1 MAKTKIEVDLVI
13 KGGESVEQVE
23 TKTKSLKTQLKEMK
37 ALLASGTLDNQAF
50 SKLSAEAGALQD
62 QIGDVNEQVKNL
74 ASDSQKLDGFISI
87 TQGIVGGFAAVQGI
101 TAMVGVENEDLQKTM
116 VKLQGAMSALAGI
129 QAVANTLNKT
139 SAAYTTANTI
149 ATNISTFA
157 QKQYA
162 MAVGTSTGAMKVFR
176 IAMASLGIG
185 LVIAAIGYLITNFD
199 KLKGTVSKFLPSLD
213 SVIKGFKAAYNA
225 VTDFLGITN
234 DQTRAA
240 DKLKASSDKLIKTQK
255 NELEVL
261 KAGNATKKQIYLAE
275 YKMLSDRVAALDKI
289 AKLNKKYSKEEAEER
304 AELIQEIKLLN
315 ASYLKEESDAAK
327 ERAKTAKEEA
337 KKTADERAAIEK
349 KALEDYRNEKAKK
362 DAELKALSKELSE
375 QESLRNL
382 SELDKEIQMINNSY
396 NEKMEL
402 AKGNAQLEQDLLTQK
417 TYDITQVANK
427 FRKEQQEQSKK
438 DAEDKVAKDKK
449 IVEDEKKLNADRL
462 QDLKDVEAARV
473 SIVNDSYL
481 ALNALGELAL
491 GQQFKNTAVGK
502 SLALAQIATDTALG
516 FIQGLK
522 IAQQSAI
529 GLSGPAA
536 ALTMPV
542 FYASQV
548 AAVLGA
554 ANKAKSLL
562 GGGGSTSAPS
572 GSGASGGGGSMSSQP
587 PRLDTFQ
594 SNRNPMSANQRVY
607 VLEKDIT
614 DSQGRVARIRHN
626 ATLI

>member
-23 TKTKSLKTQLKEMK
+23 QKTKSLKTQLKEMK
-37 ALLASGTLDNQAF
+37 ALLASGTLDNAQF
-50 SKLSAEAGALQD
+50 NKLSKEAGDLQD
-62 QIGDVNEQVKNL
+62 KIGDVNEQVKNL
-74 ASDSQKLDGFISI
+74 ASDSKKLDGMISI
-87 TQGIVGGFAAVQGI
+87 TQGIVGGFAAVEGI
-101 TAMVGVENEDLQKTM
+101 TAMVGEGNEDLHKTM

-149 ATNISTFA
+149 ATNVSTFA
-157 QKQYA
+157 QKRYA
-162 MAVGTSTGAMKVFR
+162 AAVGTTTGALRLLR
-176 IAMASLGIG
+176 IAGATLGIG
-185 LVIAAIGYLITNFD
+185 LIIGAIALLVTNFD
-199 KLKGTVSKFLPSLD
+199 KLKNTIGKFIPSLET
-213 SVIKGFKAAYNA
+213 ITKGFKAAYNA

-240 DKLKASSDKLIKTQK
+240 DKLTESSKKLLQTQK
-255 NELEVL
+255 DELDVL
-261 KAGNATKKQIYLAE
+261 KAGNATKKEIYLAE
-275 YKMLSDRVAALDKI
+275 YKMLADRVAALDKI
-289 AKLNKKYSKEEAEER
+289 ASLNKKYSKEEAEER
-304 AELIQEIKLLN
+304 AGLIQEIKLLN
-315 ASYLKEESDAAK
+315 TGYLKEESDASN
-327 ERAKTAKEEA
+327 ERAKANKEAAEKRRKDKKEADAKAMEDLMSALEEENA
-337 KKTADERAAIEK
+337 ADERQNERI
-349 KALEDYRNEKAKK
+349 KAQDEK
-362 DAELKALSKELSE
+362 DAADLF
-375 QESLRNL
+375 
-382 SELDKEIQMINNSY
+382 
-396 NEKMEL
+396 
-402 AKGNAQLEQDLLTQK
+402 AQLELENQIEQDAADKEL
-417 TYDITQVANK
+417 DIQ
-427 FRKEQQEQSKK
+427 
-438 DAEDKVAKDKK
+438 
-449 IVEDEKKLNADRL
+449 KKLGEEKI
-462 QDLKDVEAARV
+462 QQQKDVEAARI

-516 FIQGLK
+516 FVQGLR

-529 GLSGPAA
+529 GTGPAA
-536 ALTMPV
+536 AVAMPV

-554 ANKAKSLL
+554 ASKAKSLL

-572 GSGASGGGGSMSSQP
+572 GSGGGGGSMSSQP
-587 PRLDTFQ
+587 PRIDTFQ

>member
-23 TKTKSLKTQLKEMK
+23 TKTKSLKAQLKEMK

-62 QIGDVNEQVKNL
+62 QIGDVNEQVRNL

-101 TAMVGVENEDLQKTM
+101 TAMVGQENEDLQETM

-162 MAVGTSTGAMKVFR
+162 LAVGTSTGAMKVFR

-185 LVIAAIGYLITNFD
+185 LVIAAIGYLIANFD
-199 KLKGTVSKFLPSLD
+199 KLKTTVSKFLPSLNTL
-213 SVIKGFKAAYNA
+213 SKGFKIAYNA
-225 VTDFLGITN
+225 VTDFIGI
-234 DQTRAA
+234 
-240 DKLKASSDKLIKTQK
+240 SSDATRKVDEFEKANTKKNKSLQNEIDILEALGGKEEQIYRKKSLMISNNILLLERQKLQGIVSAEEYQTKIEELRQEDRILEAEHTKSKEDELKKNQEKRDADAKARAEQALKERMRLDQLALKQREQDAK
-255 NELEVL
+255 NEIELVETITEEERIASEKEEERKRADTAFNIAWSLEQY
-261 KAGNATKKQIYLAE
+261 QIE
-275 YKMLSDRVAALDKI
+275 QR
-289 AKLNKKYSKEEAEER
+289 NKKRIAEQS
-304 AELIQEIKLLN
+304 L
-315 ASYLKEESDAAK
+315 
-327 ERAKTAKEEA
+327 
-337 KKTADERAAIEK
+337 ADQKAIE
-349 KALEDYRNEKAKK
+349 
-362 DAELKALSKELSE
+362 S
-375 QESLRNL
+375 
-382 SELDKEIQMINNSY
+382 
-396 NEKMEL
+396 
-402 AKGNAQLEQDLLTQK
+402 
-417 TYDITQVANK
+417 
-427 FRKEQQEQSKK
+427 
-438 DAEDKVAKDKK
+438 
-449 IVEDEKKLNADRL
+449 
-462 QDLKDVEAARV
+462 ARI

-481 ALNALGELAL
+481 ALNNLGELAL
-491 GQQFKNTAVGK
+491 GQQFKNTAAGK
-502 SLALAQIATDTALG
+502 ALALAQITTDTAVAYMS
-516 FIQGLK
+516 GLR
-522 IAQQSAI
+522 IAQQSAL
-529 GLSGPAA
+529 GTGPAA
-536 ALTMPV
+536 ALAMPV
-542 FYASQV
+542 FYASQI
-548 AAVLGA
+548 AAITGA
-554 ANKAKSLL
+554 ALKAKSIL

-572 GSGASGGGGSMSSQP
+572 GSGASGGGGGMSSQP